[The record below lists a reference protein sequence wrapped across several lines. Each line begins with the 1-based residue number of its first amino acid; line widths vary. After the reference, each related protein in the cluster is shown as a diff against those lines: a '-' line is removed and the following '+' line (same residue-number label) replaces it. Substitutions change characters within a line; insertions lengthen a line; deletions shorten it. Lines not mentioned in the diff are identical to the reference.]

1 MPSKA
6 STTSVPSV
14 PSVPTVPGP
23 NATADQK
30 LDFLMKMV
38 IEITANT
45 SATAQRISTLE
56 SSVASV
62 ESKVET
68 IDSAFASFR
77 KETDA
82 KLDALQ
88 QELVNVKIS
97 ANNRDQLLRM
107 KSVKLSGF
115 PVSEEEKNA
124 SDTEKFLAKRIYDK
138 ILVPILTAAK
148 EDGALDSVPTLAKTI
163 DVVRRINTWSPSSTS
178 GSVPGLASKEKALPL
193 VIITLCS
200 LPVRLALLRYKKD
213 NMPSPSSADRS
224 LGTKGFFI
232 SEDVTP
238 PTAKLLRDL
247 LADERVARAW
257 TVEGRIRYI
266 RSGDA
271 NRRVYKVKSIYDS
284 VSTILASSSV

>member
-1 MPSKA
+1 
-6 STTSVPSV
+6 
-14 PSVPTVPGP
+14 
-23 NATADQK
+23 
-30 LDFLMKMV
+30 MKMV

-68 IDSAFASFR
+68 IDSAFASYR

-82 KLDALQ
+82 RLDALQ

-124 SDTEKFLAKRIYDK
+124 SDPEKFLAKRIYDK

-148 EDGALDSVPTLAKTI
+148 EEGALDSVPSLAKTI
-163 DVVRRINTWSPSSTS
+163 EVVRRINTWPPSSTP
-178 GSVPGLASKEKALPL
+178 SVPGLASKEKAPPL
-193 VIITLCS
+193 VIVTLCS
-200 LPVRLALLRYKKD
+200 HPIRLALLRFKK
-213 NMPSPSSADRS
+213 NSMPPPSSADRS

-247 LADERVARAW
+247 LADERVDRAW

-271 NRRVYKVKSIYDS
+271 NRRVYKVKSVYDS
-284 VSTILASSSV
+284 VSTILASSSA

>member
-1 MPSKA
+1 
-6 STTSVPSV
+6 
-14 PSVPTVPGP
+14 
-23 NATADQK
+23 
-30 LDFLMKMV
+30 MKMV

-45 SATAQRISTLE
+45 SATAQRISSLE
-56 SSVASV
+56 SSVATV

-68 IDSAFASFR
+68 IDSAFASYR

-82 KLDALQ
+82 RLDALQ

-107 KSVKLSGF
+107 KSVKVSGF
-115 PVSEEEKNA
+115 PVSEEERSA
-124 SDTEKFLAKRIYDK
+124 SDPEKFLAKRIYDK

-148 EDGALDSVPTLAKTI
+148 EDGALDSVPTLTKTI
-163 DVVRRINTWSPSSTS
+163 EVIRRINTWSPPSTS
-178 GSVPGLASKEKALPL
+178 GSVPVLAPKEKAPPL
-193 VIITLCS
+193 VIVTLCS
-200 LPVRLALLRYKKD
+200 HPIRLALLRYKKD

-224 LGTKGFFI
+224 LGTKGFYI

-247 LADERVARAW
+247 LADERVDRAW

-271 NRRVYKVKSIYDS
+271 NRRIYKVKSVYDS
-284 VSTILASSSV
+284 VSSILASSST